1 MRQVVGDMGTS
12 TATGAGTD
20 TSTGTGTGTGP
31 SELCE
36 SSTVLLEFVNTTP
49 HGSGPVELL
58 GDSASLTA
66 WLTGAGLMA
75 ADSAVT
81 GADVM
86 AAHELRAALV
96 TVFLSR
102 SGCEGSAD
110 RLPEAEQYLAR
121 VAERYPLT
129 LRVTA
134 EGCRAVPA
142 QSGVLGAFA
151 GLLAAAS
158 DLAAR
163 GAWPRMKI
171 CKNPTCYS
179 GFFDRTR
186 NTSGLYCSTA
196 CSSQAA
202 QRAYRN
208 RIKDASCA
216 QAS

>member
-1 MRQVVGDMGTS
+1 M
-12 TATGAGTD
+12 D
-20 TSTGTGTGTGP
+20 TSTGTSASTRRGTSTGAGTTGAPPAP
-31 SELCE
+31 SEPCG
-36 SSTVLLEFVNTTP
+36 SSAVLLGFVNTTP

-58 GDSASLTA
+58 GDSTSLTA
-66 WLTGAGLMA
+66 WLTEAGLMT
-75 ADSAVT
+75 ADAVVT
-81 GADVM
+81 RADVV
-86 AAHELRAALV
+86 AAHELRAALC

-121 VAERYPLT
+121 IAERYPLT

-134 EGCRAVPA
+134 EGCRPVPA
-142 QSGVLGAFA
+142 QAGVLGALA
-151 GLLAAAS
+151 GLLAAAA

-163 GAWPRMKI
+163 GAWLRMKI

-186 NTSGLYCSTA
+186 NTSGLYCGTA
-196 CSSQAA
+196 CGSQAA

>member
-1 MRQVVGDMGTS
+1 M
-12 TATGAGTD
+12 D
-20 TSTGTGTGTGP
+20 TSTGTSASTARGTSTGVAP
-31 SELCE
+31 SEPCE
-36 SSTVLLEFVNTTP
+36 SSAVLLGFVNTTP

-58 GDSASLTA
+58 GDSESLAA

-75 ADSAVT
+75 ADTAVT
-81 GADVM
+81 RADVV
-86 AAHELRAALV
+86 AAHELRAALC

-121 VAERYPLT
+121 IAERYPLT

-134 EGCRAVPA
+134 QGCRPVPA
-142 QSGVLGAFA
+142 QTGVLGAFA
-151 GLLAAAS
+151 GLLAAAA

-163 GAWPRMKI
+163 GAWLRMKI

-179 GFFDRTR
+179 GFYDRTR
-186 NTSGLYCSTA
+186 NTSGLYCGTA
-196 CSSQAA
+196 CGSQAA

>member
-1 MRQVVGDMGTS
+1 M
-12 TATGAGTD
+12 D
-20 TSTGTGTGTGP
+20 TSTGTRTGTGRGTSTRAGTTGAGPAP
-31 SELCE
+31 SEPCE
-36 SSTVLLEFVNTTP
+36 SSAVLLGFVNTTP

-58 GDSASLTA
+58 GDSETLAA

-75 ADSAVT
+75 ADTAVT
-81 GADVM
+81 RADVV
-86 AAHELRAALV
+86 AAHELRAALC

-110 RLPEAEQYLAR
+110 RLPEAERYLAR
-121 VAERYPLT
+121 IAERYPLT

-134 EGCRAVPA
+134 EGCRPAPA
-142 QSGVLGAFA
+142 QTGVLGAFA
-151 GLLAAAS
+151 GLLAAAA

-163 GAWPRMKI
+163 GAWLRMKI

-179 GFFDRTR
+179 GFYDRTR
-186 NTSGLYCSTA
+186 NTSGLYCGTA
-196 CSSQAA
+196 CGSQAA

-216 QAS
+216 QASS